1 MDRSDILKKLILK
14 NCINALIAVA
24 FLFGVWVIAWTAV
37 GNELLVPAPWKGLGE
52 LRRLI
57 KDNGFW
63 GAFWST
69 FLRTLTAFGI
79 SFGFAAVF
87 ALAAYLA
94 PTFAQ
99 IFSPV
104 VTALRSI
111 PVLAILLILWLVLG
125 ATNAPIA
132 VAFLSLFPMLYTAIL
147 AALSGVD
154 EDLIV
159 MSRVYNVP
167 LKKRI
172 FALYLPSA
180 APYVLKESGAALAF
194 SLKLVVSAEVVA
206 RTAKS
211 LGGMMDEARAWG
223 EIPTLFALVVAAFL
237 AAVLLESVTALLA
250 RAIERRV
257 K

>member
-1 MDRSDILKKLILK
+1 MKKLILK

-37 GNELLVPAPWKGLGE
+37 GNELLVPAPWKGLVE

-57 KDNGFW
+57 KDDGFW

-104 VTALRSI
+104 VTALRSL

-180 APYVLKESGAALAF
+180 APYVLKESG
-194 SLKLVVSAEVVA
+194 SAEVVA

-237 AAVLLESVTALLA
+237 AAVLLESVTTLIA
-250 RAIERRV
+250 RFVERRV

>member
-1 MDRSDILKKLILK
+1 MKKILLK
-14 NCINALIAVA
+14 NCIGVLVAVA
-24 FLFGVWVIAWTAV
+24 FLFGAWVVAWAAI
-37 GNELLVPAPWKGLGE
+37 GNELLVPAPWDCLNVLGD
-52 LRRLI
+52 LI
-57 KDNGFW
+57 KTRGFW
-63 GAFWST
+63 TAFWAT
-69 FLRTLTAFGI
+69 FSRTLTAFVI
-79 SFGFAAVF
+79 SFVFAAIF
-87 ALAAYLA
+87 ALIAYLV

-99 IFSPV
+99 IFSPI

-111 PVLAILLILWLVLG
+111 PVLAVLLILWLVLG
-125 ATNAPIA
+125 AGDAPIA
-132 VAFLSLFPMLYTAIL
+132 VAFLSLFPMLYVAVL

-172 FALYLPSA
+172 FSLYLPSA

-211 LGGMMDEARAWG
+211 LGGMMSEAKADVWG
-223 EIPTLFALVVAAFL
+223 VPTLFALVVATFL
-237 AAVLLESVTALLA
+237 TAVVLETITALIA
-250 RAIERRV
+250 RLVERRV

>member
-1 MDRSDILKKLILK
+1 MKKLLLK

-24 FLFGVWVIAWTAV
+24 FLLGAWVIAWAV
-37 GNELLVPAPWKGLGE
+37 IGNELLVPAPWKCFGVLG
-52 LRRLI
+52 RLCRT
-57 KDNGFW
+57 KGFW
-63 GAFWST
+63 TAFWDT
-69 FLRTLTAFGI
+69 FSRTLTAFGI
-79 SFGFAAVF
+79 SFVLAAIF
-87 ALAAYLA
+87 ALLAYLV

-99 IFSPV
+99 IFSPI

-111 PVLAILLILWLVLG
+111 PVLAVLLILWLILG
-125 ATNAPIA
+125 AESAPIA
-132 VAFLSLFPMLYTAIL
+132 VAFLSLFPMLYTAVL

-172 FALYLPSA
+172 FSLYLPAA

-211 LGGMMDEARAWG
+211 LGGMMSDAKADVWG
-223 EIPTLFALVVAAFL
+223 VPTLFALVVATFL
-237 AAVLLESVTALLA
+237 TAVVLETVIALIA
-250 RAIERRV
+250 RTVERRV